1 MFISF
6 FFFFFRIVFIPA
18 KNNNCKKKEK
28 ATLTLDMIPL
38 PHGCYILV
46 GETDV
51 MMLISYVTI

>member
-6 FFFFFRIVFIPA
+6 FFWIVFIPA
-18 KNNNCKKKEK
+18 KKQLQKEKKK

-51 MMLISYVTI
+51 MMLINYVTI